1 MATLQFMPWC
11 RIGKTYS
18 VGEIVL
24 VPFETDGSP
33 ETFDAATTSKIK
45 AVLSSYKDIEGHPVR
60 ESAVVQ
66 YGTKS
71 PLDDLTDDELELTR
85 EYSQLACFSGLA
97 NREYFNQLGPYCNS
111 DCFTLYGQR
120 FEDLTF
126 VAITTRRREGRTLD
140 GRPLANT
147 AFSIP
152 VHVSSVRQVSLD
164 KPLLAALLNFRIGSS
179 ATEWSRWQNAI
190 SCFNQAN
197 TDNDSI
203 RYQVEWV
210 LLASAFEHLLHAKP
224 NAEDVAQKFA
234 KAMVPQKPLSV
245 GIATRQSKQWADKN
259 KHLRHEWMR
268 EFYRI
273 RGDFAHGKL
282 NTQQPTVW
290 NPLEHIVLATIA
302 FPLVVRSLLAEGG
315 NYALTDE
322 YKAQTNVFEQLADE
336 QFLNP
341 PDDQTG
347 SIDSVWSRMRH
358 KAKLDL
364 AFQKIAETLKA
375 ADYCKRREN
384 WRYTLRE
391 HMPPVSQ
398 LSKDQFDILRR
409 RLGSEGFVFETDR
422 TRYFWPGNPV

>member
-11 RIGKTYS
+11 RIAKTYS
-18 VGEIVL
+18 VGDIVL
-24 VPFETDGSP
+24 VPFQTEGSP
-33 ETFDAATTSKIK
+33 KTFDAATTSKIK
-45 AVLSSYKDIEGHPVR
+45 TILSSYKDIEGHPVR

-71 PLDDLTDDELELTR
+71 PFDDLTDDELELTR
-85 EYSQLACFSGLA
+85 EYAQLACFLGLA

-140 GRPLANT
+140 GRPLADT

-164 KPLLAALLNFRIGSS
+164 EPLLAALLNFRISS
-179 ATEWSRWQNAI
+179 SSTDWSRWQNAI

-234 KAMVPQKPLSV
+234 NAIVPQKPVSV
-245 GIATRQSKQWADKN
+245 EVASRQSKQWADKN

-282 NTQQPTVW
+282 NRQQPAVW
-290 NPLEHIVLATIA
+290 GPLEHIVLATIA
-302 FPLVVRSLLAEGG
+302 FPLLVRCCLRQAGKYILS
-315 NYALTDE
+315 DE
-322 YKAQTNVFEQLADE
+322 DEVQIDAFEHLADE
-336 QFLNP
+336 EFLRP
-341 PDDQTG
+341 PKGQKS
-347 SIDSVWSRMRH
+347 SIDSVWGRARQ
-358 KAKLDL
+358 KAKSD
-364 AFQKIAETLKA
+364 
-375 ADYCKRREN
+375 
-384 WRYTLRE
+384 
-391 HMPPVSQ
+391 V
-398 LSKDQFDILRR
+398 LRR
-409 RLGSEGFVFETDR
+409 KIDEALKEKGF
-422 TRYFWPGNPV
+422 G